1 MSDKYAE
8 SNNESSK
15 DLFEKRTIY
24 RVDVANSLD
33 GYTNLVDFNFG
44 EKFLYGRVS
53 RLFVPIELEPASLNT
68 KYFKAAPALSAINF
82 VVDAFEDLA
91 AYFAKCSA
99 GGQIDPNDT
108 YLSTLQPYA
117 AMPDPNALYSNYL
130 TTQFEEIRGAIKNKN
145 IKVRN
150 FDEFMLELQL
160 LLQISAPTYP
170 FTKPAFIKSRI
181 CPINASGLAV
191 EISDLNTANDE
202 EKINQFVSSKNWEF
216 YVNACRSFGFMVDRN
231 VPWRLVADIASS
243 PMLEYAKEYG
253 FDTTNVI
260 LGLGYVPVHLKY
272 FPNFKYHLLN
282 LYNKVKL
289 KSFLETELCEG
300 KTLVRRIIPQ
310 TYSIEQLDKLY
321 PETYFL
327 GLYFKIRFMEEESQ
341 FADFEKEM
349 LIDDCIEIYQ
359 NKGAPEALRVFE
371 RILNKPFD
379 YRGSLG
385 YIREYIAERTM
396 EEL

>member
-1 MSDKYAE
+1 MG
-8 SNNESSK
+8 
-15 DLFEKRTIY
+15 LI
-24 RVDVANSLD
+24 
-33 GYTNLVDFNFG
+33 
-44 EKFLYGRVS
+44 
-53 RLFVPIELEPASLNT
+53 RLI
-68 KYFKAAPALSAINF
+68 
-82 VVDAFEDLA
+82 
-91 AYFAKCSA
+91 
-99 GGQIDPNDT
+99 
-108 YLSTLQPYA
+108 
-117 AMPDPNALYSNYL
+117 
-130 TTQFEEIRGAIKNKN
+130 
-145 IKVRN
+145 
-150 FDEFMLELQL
+150 
-160 LLQISAPTYP
+160 
-170 FTKPAFIKSRI
+170 
-181 CPINASGLAV
+181 
-191 EISDLNTANDE
+191 
-202 EKINQFVSSKNWEF
+202 
-216 YVNACRSFGFMVDRN
+216 
-231 VPWRLVADIASS
+231 
-243 PMLEYAKEYG
+243 
-253 FDTTNVI
+253 
-260 LGLGYVPVHLKY
+260 PVHLKY

-300 KTLVRRIIPQ
+300 KTFVRRIIPQ